1 MRPLYPHEEA
11 RLRLSPFPISSHFLV
26 EMPRNARFVLTG
38 QPYHVTQ
45 RGNNR
50 QDVFF
55 SAPDRELYLDLVR
68 DNLTDAGVRVHAY
81 CLMTNHVHWIVVP
94 ERGDSLAVLFR
105 RVHGRYAQYL
115 NLCRRCSGHLWQA
128 RFFSCVLSPAHLDV
142 DALSSHLN
150 PPTPTSST
158 GTEHSLPTVSGTVLS

>member
-1 MRPLYPHEEA
+1 
-11 RLRLSPFPISSHFLV
+11 
-26 EMPRNARFVLTG
+26 MPRNARFVLAD

-55 SAPDRELYLDLVR
+55 SSDDRELYLDLVR
-68 DNLTDAGVRVHAY
+68 DNLADAGVRVYAY

-115 NLCRRCSGHLWQA
+115 NVRRRRSGHLWQA
-128 RFFSCVLSPAHLDV
+128 RYFSCVLSPAHLDV
-142 DALSSHLN
+142 ALCYVERN
-150 PPTPTSST
+150 PV
-158 GTEHSLPTVSGTVLS
+158 ERSGGGLRDR